1 MLAAGGAV
9 AKAHWSEAT
18 RWRVGDSVT
27 LRGRKA
33 PTRLATLRGKGEI
46 YAASAG
52 SSS

>member
-1 MLAAGGAV
+1 V
-9 AKAHWSEAT
+9 ARAHWNEAT

-27 LRGRKA
+27 LRGRAA
-33 PTRLATLRGKGEI
+33 PTRLATLRGNGEI